1 MLSDGM
7 GGGFDFLLPMP
18 PGAGSGGAAG
28 AGAVGASGAQQPQQP
43 LQQSPQQTQQHPQQ
57 VTLDPGLPA
66 RLAAAAR
73 QAAAFKAARMSASGL
88 GYPTLDGER
97 VVWGTLEARAASD
110 GGAPPA
116 SLAAA
121 AAAAVAAAAAA
132 GGGGGAAT
140 AGRALGAQ
148 ALSVG
153 ANSQL
158 PLLAGGAGLSGT
170 AAAAGVGGAAS
181 GLTRMQ
187 RLARWNSA
195 GGTGQPLAAFAAAA
209 AASCVVQEDE
219 GYRSVDPWVRLRMPP
234 IPGTPTHPG
243 AGVTGRLAMAPAT
256 AVAAPAGVQP
266 HTVHT
271 ALDPVRVPGVLGQQ
285 AAAGVTGGTGVA
297 ATASRPLSRR
307 LEDEWDSPTAQPALN
322 PGAGVGSAPG
332 IGAYLGNAAPGAEV
346 YCRQGGGGTV
356 SATAGGALPLSPLLM
371 PGGFLHHQ
379 PPAVGP
385 QGPRLAYSSS
395 LGASSGTGA
404 ATALGAAG
412 LGAVGERL
420 APFGSAVM
428 EGVIPPD
435 WQPPAAASASSL
447 VLRGPL
453 GSVGGAGGKGG
464 PGQRG
469 SGALSPDEVRATVE
483 AVLRRLV
490 DDVQLWHLMQDL
502 DDDV

>member
-28 AGAVGASGAQQPQQP
+28 AGAAAGAGGAQQPSQQP
-43 LQQSPQQTQQHPQQ
+43 PQQPQQ

-88 GYPTLDGER
+88 IDPTFDGER
-97 VVWGTLEARAASD
+97 VVRGMLEVRAASD
-110 GGAPPA
+110 GGVPPA

-132 GGGGGAAT
+132 GGGGGAAA

-148 ALSVG
+148 TLSVG

-158 PLLAGGAGLSGT
+158 PHLAGGAGLSGT
-170 AAAAGVGGAAS
+170 AAAVGAGGAAS

-195 GGTGQPLAAFAAAA
+195 GGAGQPLAAFAAAA
-209 AASCVVQEDE
+209 AASYLVQEDE
-219 GYRSVDPWVRLRMPP
+219 GYRSVDPWVRVRMPP
-234 IPGTPTHPG
+234 IPGTPTHAG
-243 AGVTGRLAMAPAT
+243 AGATGRLVGAPAT
-256 AVAAPAGVQP
+256 AAAAPAGVNP

-271 ALDPVRVPGVLGQQ
+271 ALDPVRVPGNLGQQ
-285 AAAGVTGGTGVA
+285 AAAGVAGGTGVA
-297 ATASRPLSRR
+297 ATAGRPLSRR
-307 LEDEWDSPTAQPALN
+307 LEDEWDSPTAQPVLN
-322 PGAGVGSAPG
+322 PGAAVSSAPG
-332 IGAYLGNAAPGAEV
+332 IGAYSGSAAPDTEV
-346 YCRQGGGGTV
+346 YCRQGGGGTA
-356 SATAGGALPLSPLLM
+356 SAATAGGALPLSPLLM
-371 PGGFLHHQ
+371 PGGSLHHQ
-379 PPAVGP
+379 PPAAGP

-395 LGASSGTGA
+395 LGTSSGTGA
-404 ATALGAAG
+404 ATALGTAG
-412 LGAVGERL
+412 IGAVGGGL

-447 VLRGPL
+447 AQRGAL

-464 PGQRG
+464 AGQLG

-490 DDVQLWHLMQDL
+490 DDVQLWHLMQDI
-502 DDDV
+502 DDDA